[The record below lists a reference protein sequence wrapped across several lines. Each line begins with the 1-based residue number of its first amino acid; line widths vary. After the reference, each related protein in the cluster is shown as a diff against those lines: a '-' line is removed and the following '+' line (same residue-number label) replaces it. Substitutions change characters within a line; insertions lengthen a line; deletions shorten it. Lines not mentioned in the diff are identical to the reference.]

1 MAVLPPLALLDTDDA
16 ERAVDMLDLEP
27 DHLAGAQAA
36 ALAETEQRADLEI
49 AGDGEQAPRLV
60 LAHHQRYLL
69 RLTM

>member
-1 MAVLPPLALLDTDDA
+1 
-16 ERAVDMLDLEP
+16 MLDLQP

-36 ALAETEQRADLEI
+36 GIAETEQRADLES

-69 RLTM
+69 RFTNVIDLDR